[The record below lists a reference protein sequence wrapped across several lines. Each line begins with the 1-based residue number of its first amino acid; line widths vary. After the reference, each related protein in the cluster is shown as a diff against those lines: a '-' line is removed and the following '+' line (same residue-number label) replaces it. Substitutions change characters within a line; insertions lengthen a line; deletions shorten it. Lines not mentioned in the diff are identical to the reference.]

1 MILDISGGIARV
13 TLDRPELGNVLSSA
27 AALELGEAVRR
38 IESDPGVRVVVLAAT
53 GDIFCAGGDIR
64 EFVGAGERLP
74 QLIGDGLVQLNA
86 TLARLHAL
94 PVPVVAALK
103 GPVAGGGIGLALT
116 ADIALAA
123 DTVRFRSGYGAI
135 GLSPDAGTSFFL
147 TRLLGPKRATEFL
160 LSNRFIEAPE
170 ALALGLVS
178 RIVPLADLEAET
190 ESLVRSLAAGAP
202 GAQAAVKALVREA
215 WTGSHESVLALERD
229 FMIANAASA
238 DSREGV
244 TAFLERRAPAFAS
257 ANCES

>member
-1 MILDISGGIARV
+1 MLLDISGGIARV

-27 AALELGEAVRR
+27 AALELGDAVRR
-38 IESDPGVRVVVLAAT
+38 IAADPSVRVAVLAAT

-64 EFVGAGERLP
+64 EFVDAGERLP
-74 QLIGDGLVQLNA
+74 QLIGDELVHLNA
-86 TLARLHAL
+86 TLQLL
-94 PVPVVAALK
+94 YGLSVPVVAALK

-135 GLSPDAGTSFFL
+135 GVSPDAGTSFFL
-147 TRLLGPKRATEFL
+147 TRILGPKRAAEFL
-160 LSNRFIEAPE
+160 LSNRFIDAPE

-178 RIVPLADLEAET
+178 RVVPLSELESET
-190 ESLVRSLAAGAP
+190 EALVRQLASGAP

-215 WTGSHESVLALERD
+215 WTASHEAVLALERD
-229 FMIANAASA
+229 FMIANAASP

-244 TAFLERRAPAFAS
+244 RAFLERRRPGFAR
-257 ANCES
+257 A